1 MGEMLPY
8 SLKQAGY
15 VIGLYAYEGS
25 AYKNNGEEEQVLP
38 HKKGSLEDIVGTEMG
53 PTRFINMKDKELS
66 PTTEWMYTPRIAK
79 AWGVLDEKMIPRDQ
93 YDGILLIHKIHP
105 SNH

>member
-38 HKKGSLEDIVGTEMG
+38 HKKGSLEDIAMDVHTSNCQSMG
-53 PTRFINMKDKELS
+53 SFRREDDTSRS
-66 PTTEWMYTPRIAK
+66 
-79 AWGVLDEKMIPRDQ
+79 V
-93 YDGILLIHKIHP
+93 
-105 SNH
+105 